1 MIPSII
7 QRKHVLRAI
16 KEIERNA
23 VPPKRRSI
31 RYDVLHKR
39 RRFPPK
45 YTIGLAKKYA
55 NGNELDYRKFSGGAE
70 ANLFLDARGFQIVD
84 KGAN

>member
-7 QRKHVLRAI
+7 QRKHVLLAI
-16 KEIERNA
+16 KEIKRNG

-31 RYDVLHKR
+31 RYDILHNS

-55 NGNELDYRKFSGGAE
+55 NGNELNFRKFSGGAE
-70 ANLFLDARGFQIVD
+70 ANRFLKERGFQIVD